1 MGKVNSKYALIALS
15 SIFAL
20 SMFGCTKTS
29 DTSEMGR
36 YIEEFYDAPE
46 GIYDVRDLRVLA
58 DGTIGMLAYGENEI
72 ELYISEDEC
81 KSWNRKDINLPQ
93 GDSENDMLSVNNAI
107 LSKDGEIFIS
117 YCFYDYTEYEEG
129 ENLKEEAVDDSAE
142 ESEDAVEDDK
152 YYEPEYKY
160 AFIDAEGSIHDIS
173 LDEIS
178 ESAEEESEDD
188 EMYYGGYYYYTFK
201 FANNGDIVFSNDNG
215 MIYQLDPASGEMK
228 NEFVL
233 DDSYINAFVTVGD
246 SLLVLGDTSVKE
258 YSLESGK
265 ELGNIEALE
274 SEVLYENNSKF
285 YGISNIF
292 SDDDK
297 TIYYSNTTGLYKYE
311 LGSKE
316 VEQIVE
322 GTLSSIGDDNMYIR
336 AFVVGKDNTFLACRQ
351 DYNSYE
357 GGTSIIKFIY
367 SADTPKTPENQ
378 ITVYSLYED
387 YNIRQN
393 IVLFQKANPDI
404 YVKLET
410 GISGEDAVTE
420 SDALRTLNTEIMA
433 GKGPD
438 IILLDGMSESYLE
451 QGLLEDISDVIEEYT
466 KNDLLFE
473 NIIDAYTDKDGKVYS
488 IPTKIKIP
496 VVAGTTEYVS
506 SVTDLQTLSEAL
518 VKSAE
523 NSGKANEEKY
533 VEMYTPSMLVSML
546 YYANGSTW
554 LNEDNTINE
563 DNIKEFLE
571 EAKKIYDAYVATYD
585 EDQYEEYKKSM
596 QYYIDEYGEDTDIY
610 YLDNYL
616 SPMSIMDESAKKLAV
631 GVISG
636 VDFIEQMYS
645 LNKANEDITYAL
657 INGQTSGIFVPK
669 NLMGIN
675 AKSDNKEI
683 AKKFISY
690 LLSEESQSKESY
702 DGLPINK
709 AAFDKMSEY
718 PYADDFVGENGEPYS
733 EGQSI
738 GTWGFSD
745 ENGTIVELEMYWP
758 TKEYFNIFKS
768 EVESL
773 KTPVTVNTIVL
784 QEVSKAF
791 DKYANGNG
799 NLDEVVKSIG
809 DNIDLILAE

>member
-142 ESEDAVEDDK
+142 ESEDAVEYDK

-178 ESAEEESEDD
+178 ESVEEESEDD

-292 SDDDK
+292 SDNDK

-336 AFVVGKDNTFLACRQ
+336 AFVVGKDNTFLACGQ
-351 DYNSYE
+351 DYNSHE

>member
-1 MGKVNSKYALIALS
+1 
-15 SIFAL
+15 
-20 SMFGCTKTS
+20 
-29 DTSEMGR
+29 
-36 YIEEFYDAPE
+36 
-46 GIYDVRDLRVLA
+46 
-58 DGTIGMLAYGENEI
+58 
-72 ELYISEDEC
+72 
-81 KSWNRKDINLPQ
+81 
-93 GDSENDMLSVNNAI
+93 
-107 LSKDGEIFIS
+107 
-117 YCFYDYTEYEEG
+117 
-129 ENLKEEAVDDSAE
+129 
-142 ESEDAVEDDK
+142 
-152 YYEPEYKY
+152 
-160 AFIDAEGSIHDIS
+160 
-173 LDEIS
+173 
-178 ESAEEESEDD
+178 
-188 EMYYGGYYYYTFK
+188 
-201 FANNGDIVFSNDNG
+201 

-336 AFVVGKDNTFLACRQ
+336 AFVVGKDNTFLACGE
-351 DYNSYE
+351 DYNSHE

-393 IVLFQKANPDI
+393 VVLFQKANPDI

-596 QYYIDEYGEDTDIY
+596 QYYIDEYGEDTGIY

>member
-1 MGKVNSKYALIALS
+1 MGKVNNKYGLVALS
-15 SIFAL
+15 SVFAL
-20 SMFGCTKTS
+20 SMFGCTKVGS
-29 DTSEMGR
+29 AAEMGR

-46 GIYDVRDLRVLA
+46 GIYDVRDLRVLS
-58 DGTIGMLAYGENEI
+58 DGTIGMLAYGEKEI
-72 ELYISEDEC
+72 ELYISDDEC
-81 KSWNRKDINLPQ
+81 QNWNRKEINLPQ
-93 GDSENDMLSVNNAI
+93 GDSENSMLSVNNAI
-107 LSKDGEIFIS
+107 LSKDGNIFIS
-117 YCFYDYTEYEEG
+117 YYFYDYMKSEED
-129 ENLKEEAVDDSAE
+129 ENLKEESVDDNA
-142 ESEDAVEDDK
+142 EDATDDK
-152 YYEPEYKY
+152 YFEPEYKY
-160 AFIDAEGSIHDIS
+160 AFIDDEGSIHDIS

-178 ESAEEESEDD
+178 QNTAEDED
-188 EMYYGGYYYYTFK
+188 MSYSRYYYTFK
-201 FANNGDIVFSNDNG
+201 FAKNGDIVFSNDNG
-215 MIYQLDPASGEMK
+215 MIYQLDPASGEIK

-233 DDSYINAFVTVGD
+233 DDSYISDFTTVGD
-246 SLLVLGDTSVKE
+246 SLVIVGGNSVKE

-265 ELGNIEALE
+265 ELGNIKPLE
-274 SEVLYENNSKF
+274 SEVLYENNSNF

-336 AFVVGKDNTFLACRQ
+336 AFVVGKDNTFLACGQ

-596 QYYIDEYGEDTDIY
+596 QYYIDEYGEDTGIY
-610 YLDNYL
+610 YSDNYL

-791 DKYANGNG
+791 DKYANENG

>member
-1 MGKVNSKYALIALS
+1 
-15 SIFAL
+15 
-20 SMFGCTKTS
+20 
-29 DTSEMGR
+29 
-36 YIEEFYDAPE
+36 
-46 GIYDVRDLRVLA
+46 
-58 DGTIGMLAYGENEI
+58 
-72 ELYISEDEC
+72 
-81 KSWNRKDINLPQ
+81 
-93 GDSENDMLSVNNAI
+93 
-107 LSKDGEIFIS
+107 
-117 YCFYDYTEYEEG
+117 
-129 ENLKEEAVDDSAE
+129 
-142 ESEDAVEDDK
+142 
-152 YYEPEYKY
+152 
-160 AFIDAEGSIHDIS
+160 
-173 LDEIS
+173 
-178 ESAEEESEDD
+178 
-188 EMYYGGYYYYTFK
+188 MYYGGYYYYTFK

-336 AFVVGKDNTFLACRQ
+336 AFVVGKDNTFLACGQ
-351 DYNSYE
+351 DYNSHE

-473 NIIDAYTDKDGKVYS
+473 NIIYAYTDKDGKVYS

-733 EGQSI
+733 EGKSI

>member
-142 ESEDAVEDDK
+142 ESEDAVEYDK

-178 ESAEEESEDD
+178 ESVEEESEDD

-292 SDDDK
+292 SDNDK

-336 AFVVGKDNTFLACRQ
+336 AFVVGKDNTFLACGQ